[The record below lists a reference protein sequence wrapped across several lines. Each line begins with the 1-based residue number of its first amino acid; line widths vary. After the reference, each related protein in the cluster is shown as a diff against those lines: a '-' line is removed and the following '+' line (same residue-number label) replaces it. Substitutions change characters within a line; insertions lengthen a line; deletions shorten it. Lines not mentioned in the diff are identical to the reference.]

1 MNRSIIVLILSAG
14 ALTSPAMAGDAAAL
28 AKAKQ
33 CFTCHDAKSEIIG
46 PSFRDIARRFKGMN
60 DAKTILARAIQTGTD
75 APGVVYHW
83 GAIRMPS
90 PSARVPVSK
99 EEAEVLAE
107 YVLSFK

>member
-1 MNRSIIVLILSAG
+1 
-14 ALTSPAMAGDAAAL
+14 
-28 AKAKQ
+28 
-33 CFTCHDAKSEIIG
+33 
-46 PSFRDIARRFKGMN
+46 
-60 DAKTILARAIQTGTD
+60 
-75 APGVVYHW
+75 VYHW